1 VIEPFFGFREWDL
14 VRSYAFENRGTW
26 ATHSIGIWELG
37 SQSLRQ
43 DVKNSP
49 FFFSELFLICQRLT
63 RSIFVTSKVD
73 SQGELS
79 RPFAQKLF

>member
-14 VRSYAFENRGTW
+14 VRRYTFEKRGTW
-26 ATHSIGIWELG
+26 ATRPIGIWELG

-49 FFFSELFLICQRLT
+49 FFFFELFLICQKT
-63 RSIFVTSKVD
+63 RSFFVRSKVD

-79 RPFAQKLF
+79 HPFAQKL

>member
-1 VIEPFFGFREWDL
+1 VIEPFFGFRERDL

-26 ATHSIGIWELG
+26 ATLPVGIWELG
-37 SQSLRQ
+37 TQSLRQ

-63 RSIFVTSKVD
+63 RSFVVKSKVD
-73 SQGELS
+73 SQGKLS
-79 RPFAQKLF
+79 HPFAQKLF

>member
-1 VIEPFFGFREWDL
+1 MIEPFFGFRERDL
-14 VRSYAFENRGTW
+14 VRSYAFEKCGTW
-26 ATHSIGIWELG
+26 ATRPIGIWELG

-49 FFFSELFLICQRLT
+49 FFFFELFLISQRLT
-63 RSIFVTSKVD
+63 RSFFVRSKVD

-79 RPFAQKLF
+79 HPFAQKLF